1 MKPIPGWTSNI
12 EEISNGVFKVTLTDE
27 YGRKTEVIDN
37 ATEETI
43 ERAIS
48 DAFDIEKQISKNWNL
63 FLFNL
68 CIEKLSTENIV
79 NKEYNDNAFGS
90 WFVESTKKRLVYDGK
105 DRWLILQTKNYKSW
119 IDKIITTKEELRY
132 LSFLEQ
138 IKILESQ

>member
-1 MKPIPGWTSNI
+1 MKSIPGWTSNI